1 MLIYTLDDNG
11 VKPLKFFELP
21 GALMQAKIFSEK
33 MILLTSKPFTSASA
47 QQLVR
52 KHGEAIEVMP
62 YVTSGLKYGLATG
75 TNTTF
80 AKCQDISYQLDGEAG
95 LSMITAFS
103 LNLNAIEKAPEI
115 SYYLG
120 RVEEIGFG
128 QDFLFFGKNLS
139 NQSLSCSDCS
149 HMSSGDQR
157 LLLQRFAIDPKIHQ
171 SQSAIFDGK
180 LLEHG
185 SFIITG
191 NTLHLITKQES

>member
-33 MILLTSKPFTSASA
+33 MILLTSNPFSSVSA

-52 KHGEAIEVMP
+52 QHGEAIEVMP

-75 TNTTF
+75 TTTTF
-80 AKCQDISYQLDGEAG
+80 AKCQDIAHQLEGAAG
-95 LSMITAFS
+95 LSMITALS
-103 LNLNAIEKAPEI
+103 INLNAIEKAPEI

-128 QDFLFFGKNLS
+128 QDFLFF
-139 NQSLSCSDCS
+139 
-149 HMSSGDQR
+149 
-157 LLLQRFAIDPKIHQ
+157 
-171 SQSAIFDGK
+171 
-180 LLEHG
+180 
-185 SFIITG
+185 
-191 NTLHLITKQES
+191 